1 MKEKLQADMKEA
13 MKAKDQMVVLTL
25 RGLIAEIKK
34 QEIDTK
40 TTLNEEQVL
49 AIIQKEIKKRRDT
62 LKFAQEGGRQDLVDQ
77 TNREMSIL
85 SKYLGEQI
93 SEDKLR
99 EIIIG
104 LVKSGADNVGKI
116 MGALNKDHK
125 GKFDGRLASE
135 LAKQALG

>member
-13 MKAKDQMVVLTL
+13 MKNKDQTVVLTL
-25 RGLIAEIKK
+25 RGVIAEVKK

-40 TTLNEEQVL
+40 TTMNEEQVL
-49 AIIQKEIKKRRDT
+49 GVIQKEIKKRRDT
-62 LKFAQEGGRQDLVDQ
+62 LKFAQDAGRQDMVEQ
-77 TNREMSIL
+77 TNLEIAIL

-93 SEDKLR
+93 SEEKLK
-99 EIIIG
+99 EMIAG
-104 LVKSGADNVGKI
+104 LIKGGADNVGKI

-135 LAKQALG
+135 IAKQCLG